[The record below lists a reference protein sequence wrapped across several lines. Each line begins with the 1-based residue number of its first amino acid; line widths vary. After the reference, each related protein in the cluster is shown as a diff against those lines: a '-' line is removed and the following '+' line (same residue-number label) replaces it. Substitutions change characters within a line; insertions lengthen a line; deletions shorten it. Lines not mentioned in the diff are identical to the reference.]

1 MTDAGLW
8 KRPWY
13 YPHAAETID
22 DAYIREAATT
32 RQTVGMVD
40 VSTLGKIAVQGPD
53 ATTFLNR
60 IYINGFAKLT
70 VGRARYGVMLRDDG
84 MVLDDGTTW
93 RLEDDD
99 YFMTTTTAQALSLIH
114 I

>member
-1 MTDAGLW
+1 
-8 KRPWY
+8 
-13 YPHAAETID
+13 
-22 DAYIREAATT
+22 
-32 RQTVGMVD
+32 MVD

-99 YFMTTTTAQALSLIH
+99 YFMTTTTAQAGPVMQFMEELLQTRWTDLLVHLSSVTDLWAGMAIAGP
-114 I
+114 